1 MIGGLSG
8 TRRTCY
14 ESFNGSATGGSPGY
28 SRAGRTGGRWTLTA
42 GRCPLPGAQPT
53 PGGVQGYAGLSG

>member
-8 TRRTCY
+8 TRRTFY

-28 SRAGRTGGRWTLTA
+28 LRAGRTRGALEAYSRALSLA
-42 GRCPLPGAQPT
+42 GAQPT
-53 PGGVQGYAGLSG
+53 PGGVQDYAGLSG